1 VKITINNSQ
10 NHRHRPIKRSN
21 TPPIILANKSAD
33 AYLYPEEPILL
44 HQNGDI
50 ICKDKVFQ
58 CTSRTYF
65 LRSYY
70 SNFFEYLKRKKMPL
84 NVAKFRK
91 KDLGDILEEMRFKK
105 RNSITYKRL
114 SEIYSR
120 ENQIA
125 RLRNVAIDRLKKIEY
140 KRWWREYNKML
151 DNNNYKVADK
161 MRTELDEKS
170 RVARKVRYFQ

>member
-1 VKITINNSQ
+1 
-10 NHRHRPIKRSN
+10 
-21 TPPIILANKSAD
+21 
-33 AYLYPEEPILL
+33 
-44 HQNGDI
+44 
-50 ICKDKVFQ
+50 
-58 CTSRTYF
+58 
-65 LRSYY
+65 
-70 SNFFEYLKRKKMPL
+70 MPL